1 MKERSISSKLRLYG
15 KVYSEYVKSN
25 KKETLEN
32 VEVPRTK
39 KPLTEYQKFVRDEAK
54 KEKYGS
60 LKPDERMV
68 KIAKAWKKQ
77 LKKSES
83 STNVKSSEDGR
94 RTRQDP
100 KQGVR
105 GYSKTSDISPCKKRK
120 ETRKKPESPTEKT
133 ASTPQGTGKK
143 RVGKLPIT

>member
-1 MKERSISSKLRLYG
+1 MKERSLSSKLRLYG

-25 KKETLEN
+25 KKTTEI
-32 VEVPRTK
+32 VEVPRVK
-39 KPLTEYQKFVRDEAK
+39 KSLTEYQKFVRDEAK

-60 LKPDERMV
+60 LKPEERMV

-83 STNVKSSEDGR
+83 STNVKSTEDRR

-100 KQGVR
+100 EQVVR
-105 GYSKTSDISPCKKRK
+105 GHSKTSDVSSCKKRK

-133 ASTPQGTGKK
+133 TTSQGTGKK
-143 RVGKLPIT
+143 RLGKLPIT